1 MQIYKVSVS
10 TGEVQERKSM
20 SVEIIMPKAGMSME
34 EGTIIKWLKEEGDA
48 VKEGEPIVEI
58 LTDKVNM
65 EVEAESSGYL
75 LKKVRFENEVLPVF
89 TVIGYIGEKGE
100 SVKETVTKNKEEKKE
115 EVKSETKTSDEKE
128 YDVIV
133 IGGGPAG
140 YIAANKASQLGAKT
154 ALIEKRELG
163 GTCLN
168 RGCIPTKTYIKNI
181 EILEEAEKAQ
191 SRGLDIKITKNISDL
206 TKAVEFKNKVTK
218 KLSQGV
224 GGLLRSY
231 GVDVYSTGG
240 KLAED
245 KKVVLEDGNVL
256 KGKKIILAGGSKTK
270 YLNIP
275 GIDSDKILTSTT
287 ILDLNKVPKRLVI
300 VGGGVIGCEFAEIF
314 RGYGTEVTIVE
325 AMPNLLPFNDK
336 EISVELEKI
345 FKKKGIKI
353 LTDKQ
358 VTGFKDNGQE
368 IETDLKSGESL
379 SSEYVLFSIGRE
391 ADLSS
396 VEGLDIAQD
405 RGKLIVNEY
414 METSIEGVYAAG
426 DINGLS
432 MLAHSA
438 FKMGEAAAANALGG
452 REEVRLEN
460 TPKCVYTLPE
470 IASVGLTE
478 EEALKKYGGIRTGRF
493 NFGANGRAIAS
504 SEEEGF
510 VKVIC
515 DEKYG
520 EILGLHIIGSK
531 ATEMISAGVIL
542 MEMEITIEE
551 ASEIIYA
558 HPTFSEAILEACAD
572 CLGKALH
579 LPKKKI

>member
-1 MQIYKVSVS
+1 
-10 TGEVQERKSM
+10 M
-20 SVEIIMPKAGMSME
+20 SVEVIMPKAGMSME
-34 EGTIIKWLKEEGDA
+34 EGTIIKWLIEEGDK
-48 VKEGEPIVEI
+48 VKEGDPIVEI

-100 SVKETVTKNKEEKKE
+100 SVTEKVIEPKREEKPKAAKETHEEK
-115 EVKSETKTSDEKE
+115 D

-140 YIAANKASQLGAKT
+140 YISANKASQLGAKT

-191 SRGLDIKITKNISDL
+191 SRGLDIKVTKNISDL
-206 TKAVEFKNKVTK
+206 TKAVEFKNKVTT

-224 GGLLRSY
+224 GGLLKSY
-231 GVDVYSTGG
+231 GVDVYSSTG
-240 KLAED
+240 KLLKD
-245 KKVVLEDGNVL
+245 KKVVLDDGKVL
-256 KGKKIILAGGSKTK
+256 SGKKIILAGGSKTK

-275 GIDSDKILTSTT
+275 GIDSKQILTSTS
-287 ILDLNKVPKRLVI
+287 ILDLAKVPKSLVI

-325 AMPNLLPFNDK
+325 AMSNLLPFNDK
-336 EISVELEKI
+336 DISQELEKI

-358 VTGFKDNGQE
+358 VTGFSENGQE
-368 IETDLKSGESL
+368 LGTELKTGEKL

-391 ADLSS
+391 ADLSC
-396 VEGLDIAQD
+396 VEGLDIGQE
-405 RGKLIVNEY
+405 RGRLTVNSY

-438 FKMGEAAAANALGG
+438 FKMGESAAGNALGG
-452 REEVRLEN
+452 KEEVRLEN

-478 EEALKKYGGIRTGRF
+478 EEAVMKYGEIRTGRF

-515 DEKYG
+515 DKKYG
-520 EILGLHIIGSK
+520 EILGIHIIGSK
-531 ATEMISAGVIL
+531 ATEMIAAGVIL

-551 ASEIIYA
+551 ASELIYA

-572 CLGKALH
+572 CLNKALH
-579 LPKKKI
+579 LPKKK

>member
-1 MQIYKVSVS
+1 
-10 TGEVQERKSM
+10 M

-34 EGTIIKWLKEEGDA
+34 EGTIIKWLKEEGDKI
-48 VKEGEPIVEI
+48 KEGDPIVEI

-100 SVKETVTKNKEEKKE
+100 SVSEVKEAEKKE
-115 EVKSETKTSDEKE
+115 EVKTETKTSDEKE

-140 YIAANKASQLGAKT
+140 YISANKASQLGAKT
-154 ALIEKRELG
+154 ALVEKRELG

-181 EILEEAEKAQ
+181 EILEEAEKAE
-191 SRGLDIKITKNISDL
+191 SRGLDIKVTKNISDL

-231 GVDVYSTGG
+231 GVDVYSAAG
-240 KLAED
+240 KLGEG
-245 KKVVLEDGNVL
+245 KKVTLEDGQVL
-256 KGKKIILAGGSKTK
+256 KGKKIILAGGSKTR

-287 ILDLNKVPKRLVI
+287 ILDLNKVPERLVI

-325 AMPNLLPFNDK
+325 AMSNLLPFNDK
-336 EISVELEKI
+336 EISQELEKI
-345 FKKKGIKI
+345 FKKKGIKL

-358 VTGFKDNGQE
+358 VTGFEDKGKE
-368 IETDLKSGESL
+368 IETVLKSGESL
-379 SSEYVLFSIGRE
+379 SSDYVLFSIGRE
-391 ADLSS
+391 ADLSC
-396 VEGLDIAQD
+396 VDGLEIKQD

-438 FKMGEAAAANALGG
+438 FKMGETAAGNALGG
-452 REEVRLEN
+452 REEVRLDN

-478 EEALKKYGGIRTGRF
+478 EEALKKYGKIRTGRF

-515 DEKYG
+515 DDKYG
-520 EILGLHIIGSK
+520 EILGVHVIGSK

-551 ASEIIYA
+551 ASELIYA

-572 CLGKALH
+572 CLGMALH
-579 LPKKKI
+579 LPKKKM

>member
-1 MQIYKVSVS
+1 
-10 TGEVQERKSM
+10 M

-34 EGTIIKWLKEEGDA
+34 EGTIIKWLKEEGEA

-100 SVKETVTKNKEEKKE
+100 SVSEVKEAEKKE
-115 EVKSETKTSDEKE
+115 EVKTETKTSDEKE

-140 YIAANKASQLGAKT
+140 YISANKASQLGAKT

-191 SRGLDIKITKNISDL
+191 SRGLDIKVTKNISDL

-231 GVDVYSTGG
+231 GVDVYSTAG
-240 KLAED
+240 KLGEG
-245 KKVVLEDGNVL
+245 KKVTLEDGKVL
-256 KGKKIILAGGSKTK
+256 KGKKIILAGGSKTR

-275 GIDSDKILTSTT
+275 GIESEKILTSTT
-287 ILDLNKVPKRLVI
+287 ILDLNKVPERLVI

-325 AMPNLLPFNDK
+325 AMSNLLPFNDK
-336 EISVELEKI
+336 EISQELEKI
-345 FKKKGIKI
+345 FKKKGINL

-358 VTGFKDNGQE
+358 VTGLRIK
-368 IETDLKSGESL
+368 
-379 SSEYVLFSIGRE
+379 
-391 ADLSS
+391 
-396 VEGLDIAQD
+396 
-405 RGKLIVNEY
+405 
-414 METSIEGVYAAG
+414 
-426 DINGLS
+426 
-432 MLAHSA
+432 
-438 FKMGEAAAANALGG
+438 
-452 REEVRLEN
+452 
-460 TPKCVYTLPE
+460 
-470 IASVGLTE
+470 
-478 EEALKKYGGIRTGRF
+478 
-493 NFGANGRAIAS
+493 
-504 SEEEGF
+504 
-510 VKVIC
+510 
-515 DEKYG
+515 EKR
-520 EILGLHIIGSK
+520 
-531 ATEMISAGVIL
+531 
-542 MEMEITIEE
+542 
-551 ASEIIYA
+551 
-558 HPTFSEAILEACAD
+558 
-572 CLGKALH
+572 
-579 LPKKKI
+579 

>member
-1 MQIYKVSVS
+1 
-10 TGEVQERKSM
+10 M
-20 SVEIIMPKAGMSME
+20 SVEIIMPKAGMAME
-34 EGTIIKWLKEEGDA
+34 EGTIIKWLKEEGEA

-65 EVEAESSGYL
+65 EVEAESTGYL

-100 SVKETVTKNKEEKKE
+100 SIAAPAEKKE
-115 EVKSETKTSDEKE
+115 EVKAEEKVSDEKE

-140 YIAANKASQLGAKT
+140 YISANKVSQLGGKA

-206 TKAVEFKNKVTK
+206 SKAVEFKNKVTK

-231 GVDVYSTGG
+231 GVEVYNTTG
-240 KLAED
+240 KLLED
-245 KKVVLEDGNVL
+245 KRVILEDGTVL

-275 GIDSDKILTSTT
+275 GIDSKKILTSTS
-287 ILDLNKVPKRLVI
+287 ILDLNMVPERLVI

-325 AMPNLLPFNDK
+325 AMSNLLPFNDK
-336 EISVELEKI
+336 EISEELEKI
-345 FKKKGIKI
+345 FKRKGINI

-358 VTGFKDNGQE
+358 VTGFKDTGNE
-368 IETDLKSGESL
+368 IETELKTGESL
-379 SSEYVLFSIGRE
+379 KSEYVLFSVGRE
-391 ADLSS
+391 ADLSC
-396 VEGLDIAQD
+396 VEGLEIEQE
-405 RGKLIVNEY
+405 RGRLLVNEY

-426 DINGLS
+426 DINGIS

-438 FKMGEAAAANALGG
+438 FKMGETAAANAMGS
-452 REEVRLEN
+452 REEARVEN

-478 EEALKKYGGIRTGRF
+478 EEALKKYGEIRTGRF

-504 SEEEGF
+504 SEEDGF

-515 DEKYG
+515 DNKYG
-520 EILGLHIIGSK
+520 EILGIHIIGSK
-531 ATEMISAGVIL
+531 ATEMIAAGVIL
-542 MEMEITIEE
+542 IEMEITIEE
-551 ASEIIYA
+551 ASEVIYA

-579 LPKKKI
+579 LPKKK